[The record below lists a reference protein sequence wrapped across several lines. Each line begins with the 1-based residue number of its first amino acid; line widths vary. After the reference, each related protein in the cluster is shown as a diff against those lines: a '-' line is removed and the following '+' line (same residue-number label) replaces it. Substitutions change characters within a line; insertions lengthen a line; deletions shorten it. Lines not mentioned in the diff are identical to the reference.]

1 MDVATK
7 HTRVQ
12 ESLLRRPERRVLL
25 WLARHM
31 PDQVKP
37 DHLTALG
44 VLGAACVLL
53 GFALSSIHPAYL
65 WLAVLGFVLNWFGDS
80 LDGTLARY
88 RKHER
93 PRYGFF
99 IDHTIDV
106 VDEMLMFLG
115 IGLSPFADFR
125 VAALALISYMAL
137 STLAYINMI
146 VNQEFRISASKI
158 GPTEVRVVGI
168 AASIALY
175 LFGCPQVIV
184 PLIGAVTWLDV
195 LLALIS
201 LVFLALM
208 ASEGARIGSRLAK
221 MEP

>member
-12 ESLLRRPERRVLL
+12 ESLLSRPERRVLL

-201 LVFLALM
+201 IVFLALM
-208 ASEGARIGSRLAK
+208 TNEGVRIGARLAK
-221 MEP
+221 LEP